1 MIAGLLRRLT
11 AAGLGLA
18 WLTKE
23 KAEAFVQELV
33 RQGEMSREEGRELL
47 EELLRRAEIE
57 KDEMQRRIDAEVR
70 RIIKSVGVASREDL
84 RRLEERIEG
93 LEARLQRLEARLQ
106 EPGGQPGAE
115 GAGQEE
121 SPSAPEGEPSPGQ

>member
-1 MIAGLLRRLT
+1 MIAGLLRRLS

-18 WLTKE
+18 WLTQE

-47 EELLRRAEIE
+47 EELIRRAEME
-57 KDEMQRRIDAEVR
+57 KDELQRRIDAEVR
-70 RIIKSVGVASREDL
+70 RIIKSAGVASREDV

-93 LEARLQRLEARLQ
+93 LEARLERLEARIEGL
-106 EPGGQPGAE
+106 EGQAGAE
-115 GAGQEE
+115 GAGEE